1 MQHEVT
7 ALQRGFGDFS
17 GSGTK
22 FGCWPKTPQARA
34 GLGAGATVA
43 ALSCALLHSD
53 VRLPAGSAAPATRLF
68 SHPATLY
75 GI

>member
-22 FGCWPKTPQARA
+22 FGCWPKTPRARA

-53 VRLPAGSAAPATRLF
+53 VRLPDGSAAPATRLY